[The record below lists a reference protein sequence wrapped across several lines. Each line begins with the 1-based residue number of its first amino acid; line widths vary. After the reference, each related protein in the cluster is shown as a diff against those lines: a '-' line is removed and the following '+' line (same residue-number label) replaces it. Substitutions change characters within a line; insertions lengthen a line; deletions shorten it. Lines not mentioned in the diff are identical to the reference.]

1 MREQKTIVDGV
12 EFGTIFQF
20 QKIFGAVASSMQPA
34 RMFIAFG
41 MVLLLLASG
50 SLWDSIS
57 NVDATTLGQTITN
70 EEVQEQ
76 RAFAIAQ
83 AATSLGHSAPEGSV
97 DWSVRTAQTY
107 LLQTWQDY
115 VYEGDVSE
123 EERAEFNRIYI
134 ALEKIRPHGPFEQS
148 AKFVSSAWT
157 SIVDGGLNLD
167 AVQMW
172 QGVVAIV
179 WDLPQLLWNGGY
191 HWFISL
197 YGFLLVYVLC
207 IGGGAIARMQLCW
220 QSSSHRLTVSEAI
233 DYSLE
238 RWRELI
244 AAVCG
249 PAMFVAALTIALM
262 LMGLVLLNIPWL
274 NIIGGIL
281 YGVSLLMG
289 FVVAIVAVGYAA
301 CFPMFIP
308 AVVCENSSGG
318 EAIQR
323 SFAYLFSKTMHY
335 FGYLM
340 VLIISLVL
348 GYLVV
353 RLIANLTLD
362 ITATLVGASTFN
374 NSLHGAGSFQTET
387 VPLVGMAW
395 YESSASVLIRMWETV
410 VHDLMIGWV
419 LSGFFSTS
427 AMLYV
432 LMRKVCDGQDTRDLW
447 SHGMIQGTNVV
458 DDSVD

>member
-1 MREQKTIVDGV
+1 MREQKTTVDGV

-20 QKIFGAVASSMQPA
+20 QRIAGAVASSMHPA
-34 RMFIAFG
+34 RMLIAFG
-41 MVLLLLASG
+41 MILILIATG
-50 SLWDSIS
+50 YLWDSIS
-57 NVDATTLGQTITN
+57 NVDATTLDQSITE

-83 AATSLGHSAPEGSV
+83 AATSLGHSAPDGSD
-97 DWSVRTAQTY
+97 DWNVRDAKAY
-107 LLQTWQDY
+107 LLQAWQDY
-115 VYEGDVSE
+115 VYEGDVSD
-123 EERAEFNRIYI
+123 EERTEFNRVYI
-134 ALEKIRPHGPFEQS
+134 ALEQIRPHGPFEQS

-157 SIVDGGLNLD
+157 RIVDGGLHLD

-179 WDLPQLLWNGGY
+179 WDLPQLLWSGGY

-197 YGFLLVYVLC
+197 YGFLFVYVLC

-220 QSSSHRLTVSEAI
+220 YSRAERLSIREAV
-233 DYSLE
+233 DYSSE
-238 RWRELI
+238 RWRELL

-274 NIIGGIL
+274 NFIGGLL
-281 YGVSLLMG
+281 YGISLLMG
-289 FVVAIVAVGYAA
+289 FCVAIIAVGYAA
-301 CFPMFIP
+301 CFPMFVP
-308 AVVCENSSGG
+308 SVMCENCSGG
-318 EAIQR
+318 EAVQR
-323 SFAYLFSKTMHY
+323 SFAYLFAKTMHY
-335 FGYLM
+335 FGYLI
-340 VLIISLVL
+340 VLIVSLVL

-362 ITATLVGASTFN
+362 ITANLVGASTFN
-374 NSLHGAGSFQTET
+374 NSLHGAGSLQTET

-395 YESSASVLIRMWETV
+395 YESGASVLIRMWETV

-419 LSGFFSTS
+419 FSGFFSTS
-427 AMLYV
+427 AMLYL
-432 LMRKVCDGQDTRDLW
+432 LMRKVCDGQDTRDVW
-447 SHGMIQGTNVV
+447 SRGMIQGTNVV
-458 DDSVD
+458 SDSDD